1 MDALQQVLDQPLLM
15 LGGTPVTVGTIAVA
29 VVILLVSIVIS
40 MLLQNAMSRAMQRRK
55 MGDEGTLAAM
65 RRLVHYAVML
75 VGTGIA
81 LDTIGV
87 SLGALFAAGAVFAV
101 GLGFAM
107 QNIAQNFVSGI
118 ILLIERTIK
127 PGDILNVEG
136 TVVRVIQLGVR
147 STLVRSR
154 DDEDIIVP
162 NSVLVQSMVKNFTL
176 RDALYRIRVPVGV
189 VYRSNMAEVHR
200 VLRETADQLPWRVQS
215 VEPRVFLREFGDSSV
230 NFEVSVW
237 INDPWD
243 APAARSKLHQ
253 AVWDALAQAGVTIA
267 FPQLD
272 VHFDGPIEESFKAL
286 ATA

>member
-15 LGGTPVTVGTIAVA
+15 LGGTPVTVGTIAVG
-29 VVILLVSIVIS
+29 VVILLVSIAIS
-40 MLLQNAMSRAMQRRK
+40 VLLQNAMSRALQRRK

-87 SLGALFAAGAVFAV
+87 NLGALFAAGAVFAV

-176 RDALYRIRVPVGV
+176 RDALYRIRVTVGV

-200 VLRETADQLPWRVQS
+200 LLRDTADQLSWRVRS
-215 VEPRVFLREFGDSSV
+215 LEPRVFLKEFGDSSV

-253 AVWDALAQAGVTIA
+253 AVWDALEQAGVTIA

-272 VHFDGPIEESFKAL
+272 VHFDGPIEESFRAL